1 MTGACRPP
9 ALRWAEIIAVGSELL
24 VPPRL
29 DTNSLF
35 ITERLNEYGIE
46 VRAKAIVG
54 DRREDLEAVVR
65 AALARTELVVL
76 CGGLGPTDDDLTRD
90 AVSAVTGRPLREQAG
105 VLDGIRQRF
114 AARGARMPDINR
126 RQAMVPEGADVIP
139 NGFGTAPGLWLEHAG
154 RVLERLSALMSG
166 KTSL

>member
-1 MTGACRPP
+1 MSGASRPP
-9 ALRWAEIIAVGSELL
+9 ALHWAEIIAVGSELL

-46 VRAKAIVG
+46 VRAKSVVG
-54 DRREDLEAVVR
+54 DRLDDLEAVLR
-65 AALARTELVVL
+65 AAMTRTELVVL

-90 AVSAVTGRPLREQAG
+90 AVSAVTGRALHEQPG
-105 VLDGIRQRF
+105 ILEGIRQRF
-114 AARGARMPDINR
+114 AARGARMPEINR

-139 NGFGTAPGLWLEHAG
+139 NSLGTAPGLWLELDG
-154 RVLERLSALMSG
+154 RLPN
-166 KTSL
+166 